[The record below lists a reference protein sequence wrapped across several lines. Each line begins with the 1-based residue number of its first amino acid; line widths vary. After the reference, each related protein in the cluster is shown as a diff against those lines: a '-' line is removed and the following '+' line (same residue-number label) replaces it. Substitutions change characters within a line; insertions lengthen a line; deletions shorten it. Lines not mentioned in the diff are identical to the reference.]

1 MKASTLARTI
11 VLFLALINQVLVML
25 GYKVIPIEDET
36 INNLI
41 TLIFTVVTAL
51 VSWWKNNSFTKN
63 ALAADEILKQLREN
77 SENEHNRS

>member
-51 VSWWKNNSFTKN
+51 VAWWKNNSFTKN

>member
-25 GYKVIPIEDET
+25 GYKVIPIEDE
-36 INNLI
+36 NLI

-51 VSWWKNNSFTKN
+51 VAWWKNNSFTKN